1 VPCHFPDRIDD
12 RPGQDL
18 DDAHA
23 ETGTPMT
30 SSPPP
35 GPPDEGVVS
44 PALLRALAAHPE
56 LMADLIPALN
66 VPIRSAEDLLD
77 LMGRASR
84 EAVRLLDDVQ
94 WAGVTA
100 QFPDEDPF
108 TTAHTDDTVLIV
120 DEYQYAQ
127 QDGPCLQAMRTDRR
141 IRMTLTDVRARW
153 PQLADGAQAAG
164 VHSFLALP
172 LHVRDQAVGSM
183 NLYSSD
189 PHGFADPEPDPDI
202 LAVLTEYLDRGLTTY
217 TEQQPTALAPTLR
230 AAMTART
237 VIEQAVGVL
246 MATNHINAGHARDLL
261 RRQAHGAGVTT
272 VGHAEHILDKQQPPT
287 A

>member
-1 VPCHFPDRIDD
+1 
-12 RPGQDL
+12 
-18 DDAHA
+18 
-23 ETGTPMT
+23 M
-30 SSPPP
+30 
-35 GPPDEGVVS
+35 PDEGIVS
-44 PALLRALAAHPE
+44 PALLRALAAHPD
-56 LMADLIPALN
+56 LMAELIPALN

-84 EAVRLLDDVQ
+84 EAVRLLTDVQ

-108 TTAHTDDTVLIV
+108 TIAHTDDTVLIV

-127 QDGPCLQAMRTDRR
+127 HDGPCLQAMRTDQQ
-141 IRMTLTDVRARW
+141 IRMTLADVRARW
-153 PQLADGAQAAG
+153 PRLAEGAQEAG

-183 NLYSSD
+183 NLYSAD
-189 PHGFADPEPDPDI
+189 PHGFADPDPDQDI

-217 TEQQPTALAPTLR
+217 TDLQPTPPAPTLR

-237 VIEQAVGVL
+237 VIEQAIGVL
-246 MATNHINAGHARDLL
+246 MAGNHINAAQARDLL
-261 RRQAHGAGVTT
+261 HRQAHGAGTTT
-272 VGHAEHILDKQQPPT
+272 VGHAEQILADQQPST
-287 A
+287 G

>member
-1 VPCHFPDRIDD
+1 
-12 RPGQDL
+12 
-18 DDAHA
+18 
-23 ETGTPMT
+23 MT
-30 SSPPP
+30 SFPPSD
-35 GPPDEGVVS
+35 PPEEGVVS
-44 PALLRALAAHPE
+44 PALLRALAAHPD

-84 EAVRLLDDVQ
+84 EAVRLLTDVH

-127 QDGPCLQAMRTDRR
+127 HDGPCLQAMRTDRR
-141 IRMTLTDVRARW
+141 IRMNLTDVRARW

-164 VHSFLALP
+164 VQSFLALP

-183 NLYSSD
+183 NLYSADAQGFTD
-189 PHGFADPEPDPDI
+189 PDPDPDI

-217 TEQQPTALAPTLR
+217 TDQQATPLAATLR
-230 AAMTART
+230 TAMAART
-237 VIEQAVGVL
+237 VIEQAVGGL
-246 MATNHINAGHARDLL
+246 MAANHINAAQARELL
-261 RRQAHGAGVTT
+261 RKQAHSAGATT
-272 VGHAEHILDKQQPPT
+272 VGHAEQILDEQQPPT